1 MSLLLAITF
10 YIFNFFQLKRINE
23 YTVQEKE
30 EDRLY
35 LETTYTWY
43 NFSDLFTNNIVV
55 LFLIL
60 SFCTWQINTNN

>member
-1 MSLLLAITF
+1 MSLLLAI
-10 YIFNFFQLKRINE
+10 NFFQLKRINE

-55 LFLIL
+55 PFLIL

>member
-1 MSLLLAITF
+1 MSLLLAI
-10 YIFNFFQLKRINE
+10 NFFQLKRINE